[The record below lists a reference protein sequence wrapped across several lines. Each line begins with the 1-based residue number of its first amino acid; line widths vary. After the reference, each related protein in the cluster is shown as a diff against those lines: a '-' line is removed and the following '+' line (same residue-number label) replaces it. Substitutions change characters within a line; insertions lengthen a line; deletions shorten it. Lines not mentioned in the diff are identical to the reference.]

1 MDEEV
6 RIVISINES
15 SCSWQFIFDLYV
27 RYIKFDEPALEP
39 SSTPILARRPLQ
51 ACSSRRRHRR
61 YPLRS
66 EHGTHKAS
74 KVIEFDTHVRPV
86 ELFVFRTSRTRG
98 EFRRCAHAGDKL
110 PLPFIG
116 IGILLIAPMANITE
130 PVSR

>member
-1 MDEEV
+1 MDEEL

-15 SCSWQFIFDLYV
+15 FCSWQFIFDLYV
-27 RYIKFDEPALEP
+27 RYIMFDEPALEP
-39 SSTPILARRPLQ
+39 SSTPLQ

-61 YPLRS
+61 YSLRS

-98 EFRRCAHAGDKL
+98 EFRRCAHAGDEL
-110 PLPFIG
+110 PLPFVG
-116 IGILLIAPMANITE
+116 IGILLVAPLANVIE
-130 PVSR
+130 PISR